1 MLVNALSSFNFI
13 LAIFKNEAT
22 EVWSQ
27 GGVASVP
34 VYVLAFGNSF
44 RVLIN
49 KLHLSHTSYPSSLFL
64 TAQASINRMLAD
76 LQ

>member
-49 KLHLSHTSYPSSLFL
+49 KLHLSHIFISVLIIPHRSG
-64 TAQASINRMLAD
+64 INK
-76 LQ
+76 